1 MTTPQVPGYAVAP
14 EIEGVQ
20 TFRTPNG
27 FVAKCRCGWRSPVHA
42 SPDVTEVERA
52 EHEETCPWL
61 MALPA

>member
-1 MTTPQVPGYAVAP
+1 MATSQDPRYAVAP

-42 SPDVTEVERA
+42 SPDVAEVERA
-52 EHEETCPWL
+52 EHEETCAWL
-61 MALPA
+61 TALPA

>member
-1 MTTPQVPGYAVAP
+1 MTTPQVTRYVVAP

-27 FVAKCRCGWRSPVHA
+27 FVAKCRCGWRSPVYA
-42 SPDVTEVERA
+42 SPDFTEVERS
-52 EHEETCPWL
+52 EHEEMCAWL